1 MPLISVI
8 IPNYNGEKWLSK
20 TIDSCLQQ
28 NEYLH
33 EIIIIDDHSTDNS
46 WNVLSEYQSEY
57 PDIIKTVRNKLK
69 GGNHARNYGFEL
81 SGGEFIQWLDADDQL
96 LPGKFAAQLGIFG
109 KHADADIV
117 YSDWQLDV
125 YTGSGDL
132 KSTEYKVQQ
141 QHEDFLLQLLIDN
154 WSPPHNYLVRRN
166 FAEKLHQINAWN
178 PETPVFQDREYFT
191 LAAIRGGK
199 FQYAPGL
206 FCVYNRWSS
215 QSVSQNKGKRNNVLL
230 RLFSEFAGQIENSD
244 KIGSLKKK
252 QYRKVIVTNK
262 LLTLLTR
269 DNLLVRDKDMKLRNI
284 NWAIIKDYRTKAKIL
299 FALILNKFSPAKNDP

>member
-46 WNVLSEYQSEY
+46 WNVLSQYQSEY
-57 PDIIKTVRNKLK
+57 PDIIKTVKNKFK

-96 LPGKFAAQLGIFG
+96 LPGKFAEQLGIFG

-125 YTGSGDL
+125 YTRSGDL

-154 WSPPHNYLVRRN
+154 WSPPHNYLVRRH
-166 FAEKLHQINAWN
+166 FAEKLQQINAWN

-199 FQYAPGL
+199 FQYGPGL

-215 QSVSQNKGKRNNVLL
+215 LSVSQNKGKRNSALL
-230 RLFSEFAGQIENSD
+230 RLFSEFAEQIENSD

-262 LLTLLTR
+262 LLTLVTR

-284 NWAIIKDYRTKAKIL
+284 DWAIIKNYRTKAKIL
-299 FALILNKFSPAKNDP
+299 FALILNKFSPAKNDS